1 MMRTNDSSKLKKL
14 YQIEEKRFEE
24 RIRRYE
30 DIGYMMDMHQ
40 FYLEDVL
47 LKREEMLYKYTLSQ
61 KDTPEFSEEDN
72 PGFDYEFIHKSVG
85 DREWRNRI
93 PNSGVIKVRGLSA
106 AAKTTCR
113 EERIVRPHS
122 KAQRTKGGRVYAC
135 EIEGCNKKYTSSFG
149 LKYHMKEGH
158 SEEKMN
164 IFKPYVC
171 PFDGCDKKYKNN
183 NGLKYHIK
191 HYHDDQAA

>member
-1 MMRTNDSSKLKKL
+1 MRMNDSSRLKKL

-24 RIRRYE
+24 RVKRYK

-47 LKREEMLYKYTLSQ
+47 LKREEILYKYALSTQ
-61 KDTPEFSEEDN
+61 STEELWEEDTL
-72 PGFDYEFIHKSVG
+72 GFDYEFIHKSVR
-85 DREWRNRI
+85 DREWRKGV
-93 PNSGVIKVRGLSA
+93 SGNGLIDVRGISGP
-106 AAKTTCR
+106 KSPCR
-113 EERIVRPHS
+113 EERAGSSSSRAQ
-122 KAQRTKGGRVYAC
+122 KAKTRVYAC

-171 PFDGCDKKYKNN
+171 PFGGCDKKYKNN